1 VVTSSSIVGN
11 AVTTLVQVVI
21 LNYMGLNGTVGQYS
35 SVFQNVPGA
44 AIGSAAQMDALIAF
58 APIV

>member
-1 VVTSSSIVGN
+1 MASSSIVGN

-21 LNYMGLNGTVGQYS
+21 LNYMGLNGTLGQYS
-35 SVFQNVPGA
+35 TIFNQPSM
-44 AIGSAAQMDALIAF
+44 AIGSAAQMDALTAF